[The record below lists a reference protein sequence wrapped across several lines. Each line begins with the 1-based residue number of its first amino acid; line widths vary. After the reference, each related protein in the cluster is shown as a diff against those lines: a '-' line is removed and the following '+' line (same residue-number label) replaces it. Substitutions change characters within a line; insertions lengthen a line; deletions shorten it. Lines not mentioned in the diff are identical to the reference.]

1 MKKADNAAEEA
12 DLPDCPGE
20 KHHNADKDKLQHH
33 EKKNHEKKDHKKKNH
48 EKKEAEYAAN
58 IAALEKAIAAIES
71 GRAGSFIQTPAAKLL
86 EARAAVEGDLAMT
99 EKGLA
104 DSKYSLVSAEQNCA

>member
-1 MKKADNAAEEA
+1 MGTTSETNVKKADNAAEEA

-48 EKKEAEYAAN
+48 KKKDNDKKDHDKDSHEKQDHEKKDQEKKDHEKYEPKADHVTN
-58 IAALEKAIAAIES
+58 MTCAL
-71 GRAGSFIQTPAAKLL
+71 
-86 EARAAVEGDLAMT
+86 
-99 EKGLA
+99 
-104 DSKYSLVSAEQNCA
+104 